1 MPAFAI
7 PREPD
12 KAHAANPL
20 QPPFPALAARSETL
34 SGAQRGPIR
43 PVRTTGR
50 AETVV
55 MAEEVF
61 WAA

>member
-12 KAHAANPL
+12 KAHVANPL
-20 QPPFPALAARSETL
+20 QPPFPTLAMRPETL
-34 SGAQRGPIR
+34 SRAQRGPIR

-50 AETVV
+50 AETVIV
-55 MAEEVF
+55 AGEVLC
-61 WAA
+61 AA